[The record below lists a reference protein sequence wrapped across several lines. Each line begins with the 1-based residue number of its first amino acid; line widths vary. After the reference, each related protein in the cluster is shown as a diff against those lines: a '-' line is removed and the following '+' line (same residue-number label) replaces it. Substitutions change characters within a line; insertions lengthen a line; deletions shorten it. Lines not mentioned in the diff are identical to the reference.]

1 MTEFRLWKSS
11 KKALPDTVMVD
22 GGAFSVNTDFKTI
35 LKIFAILDDPEI
47 LDAHKGA
54 QIVRLFFRDA
64 APARWEDAFG
74 WFVRCGDAPNP
85 AQETPRG
92 FDYDFDAPEIYASF
106 LHLYGIDLLQENLHW
121 WQFCALLAGCCLSRC
136 PLAEKLRIR
145 TLDVSKCA
153 DKAAA
158 QRAKDSVQIPE
169 RIGATERMTRD
180 RILERLAR
188 GESVAD
194 LIGG

>member
-1 MTEFRLWKSS
+1 MTEFRLWKSK
-11 KKALPDTVMVD
+11 KKALPDTVLVD
-22 GGAFSVNTDFKTI
+22 GGAFSVNADFKTI

-54 QIVRLFFRDA
+54 QLVRLFFREEV
-64 APARWEDAFG
+64 PAHWEEAFG
-74 WFVRCGDAPNP
+74 WFVRCGEEPRP
-85 AQETPRG
+85 EREEERG

-106 LHLYGIDLLQENLHW
+106 LQLYGVDLLRKNLHW
-121 WQFCALLAGCCLSRC
+121 WQFSALLAGCCLSRC
-136 PLAEKLRIR
+136 PLSEKLRIR

-169 RIGATERMTRD
+169 RIGAAERMTRE
-180 RILERLAR
+180 RVLERLAR